1 MKLIKDADQ
10 RRRFGA
16 LWQLLKYMLRYKLIF
31 ACVVVTVVASNLLAL
46 VIPQI
51 TGVVVDALNI
61 TTGGAIDMAFV
72 LTNVA
77 YILLIG
83 LATYVLSVIQ
93 NMLMLKAAQSVVV
106 DLRHDVFSQLSR
118 LPVSFFD
125 GNTKGNILAIL
136 VSDIDNI
143 SDTVSSDAITLL
155 TGLVTLIGAV
165 IMMLRISPRLTLVFA
180 VTVPIMVIVAYF
192 VKNRARVLF
201 REKKNWFGR
210 LCGYA
215 EEMITAQK
223 TVKVYGIEDYNVS
236 HFEDM
241 SASLC
246 DAGGKAEFVS
256 STMMPQMN
264 FINNLNYIG
273 ICAFGALLAVSGGI
287 SIGNIS
293 TFTLYAKKFSAP
305 IVDTANIVNML
316 QATLAACDRV
326 FSVLNADTEPD
337 QPLLGEGAPASFP
350 EPSRVRGEIEF
361 SHVNFSYVPGTPVL
375 KDISFKVR
383 PGEKVAI
390 VGATGSGKTTI
401 ISLLMRFYECGEG
414 RITIDGMDIRA
425 IPLATLRSYLALI
438 LQDSWLFEDTVLA
451 NISYA
456 APPERRDPEVVKQL
470 CREITVDEFI
480 ETLPQGYDT
489 MLRAD
494 AGGLSQG
501 QKQLMSIARTFLC
514 DPPVFILDEAT
525 SSVDTLTER
534 HIQRVTAN
542 VTAGKT
548 SIIIAHRLSTI
559 RGADRIIV
567 MKDGMIREVGSH
579 DELMAQNGM
588 YADLYRSQFTE
599 VA

>member
-1 MKLIKDADQ
+1 MKIIKDDEQ

-16 LWQLLKYMLRYKLIF
+16 LRQLIMYMLRYKLIF
-31 ACVVVTVVASNLLAL
+31 ACVVVVVIASNLLAL
-46 VIPQI
+46 VIPQL
-51 TGVVVDALNI
+51 TGVIVDALVPGNVDFDVVVSNVINI
-61 TTGGAIDMAFV
+61 A
-72 LTNVA
+72 
-77 YILLIG
+77 LIG
-83 LATYVLSVIQ
+83 LASYVLSVLQ
-93 NMLMLKAAQSVVV
+93 NVLMLRAAQHVVV
-106 DLRHDVFSQLSR
+106 DLRHDVFQKLSR

-155 TGLVTLIGAV
+155 TGMVTLVGA
-165 IMMLRISPRLTLVFA
+165 ITMMLRISPLLTLVFA
-180 VTVPIMVIVAYF
+180 VTVPIMAAVAYF

-223 TVKVYGIEDYNVS
+223 TIKVYGIEDFNEQK
-236 HFEDM
+236 FDDM
-241 SASLC
+241 SEKLRA
-246 DAGGKAEFVS
+246 AGSKAEFAS

-326 FSVLNADTEPD
+326 FSILGAESEPE
-337 QPLLGEGAPASFP
+337 QLLLPAASNSRTFPAPQDI
-350 EPSRVRGEIEF
+350 RGEIRFE
-361 SHVNFSYVPGTPVL
+361 HVNFSYVNDKQVL
-375 KDISFKVR
+375 NDISFTVK
-383 PGEKVAI
+383 PGERIAI

-401 ISLLMRFYECGEG
+401 ISLLMRFYECTDG
-414 RITIDGMDIRA
+414 RITIDGMDIRE
-425 IPLATLRSYLALI
+425 IPLATLRSYIALI
-438 LQDSWLFEDTVLA
+438 LQDSWLFEDTVLN

-456 APPERRDPEVVKQL
+456 APPERRKPDVVKQL
-470 CREITVDEFI
+470 CRDITVDEFI
-480 ETLPQGYDT
+480 CTLPNGYDT
-489 MLRAD
+489 MLRSD
-494 AGGLSQG
+494 SGGLSQG
-501 QKQLMSIARTFLC
+501 QKQLMSISRTFLC

-567 MKDGMIREVGSH
+567 MKDGTIREVGSH
-579 DELMAQNGM
+579 DELMAKNGM
-588 YADLYRSQFTE
+588 YADLYRSQFVE

>member
-1 MKLIKDADQ
+1 MKIIKDDEQ

-16 LWQLLKYMLRYKLIF
+16 LRQLIMYMLRYKLIF
-31 ACVVVTVVASNLLAL
+31 ACVVVVVIASNLLAL
-46 VIPQI
+46 VIPQL
-51 TGVVVDALNI
+51 TGVIVDALVPGNVDFDVVVSNVINI
-61 TTGGAIDMAFV
+61 A
-72 LTNVA
+72 
-77 YILLIG
+77 LIG
-83 LATYVLSVIQ
+83 LASYVLSVLQ
-93 NMLMLKAAQSVVV
+93 NVLMLRAAQHVVV
-106 DLRHDVFSQLSR
+106 DLRHDVFQKLSR

-155 TGLVTLIGAV
+155 TGMVTLVGA
-165 IMMLRISPRLTLVFA
+165 ITMMLRISPLLTLVFA
-180 VTVPIMVIVAYF
+180 VTVPIMAAVAYF

-223 TVKVYGIEDYNVS
+223 TIKVYGIEDFNEQK
-236 HFEDM
+236 FDDM
-241 SASLC
+241 SEKLRA
-246 DAGGKAEFVS
+246 AGSKAEFAS

-316 QATLAACDRV
+316 QATLAAWDRV
-326 FSVLNADTEPD
+326 FSILGAESEPE
-337 QPLLGEGAPASFP
+337 QPLLPAASNSRTFPAPQDI
-350 EPSRVRGEIEF
+350 RGEIRFE
-361 SHVNFSYVPGTPVL
+361 HVNFSYVNDKQVL
-375 KDISFKVR
+375 NDISFTVK
-383 PGEKVAI
+383 PGERIAI

-401 ISLLMRFYECGEG
+401 ISLLMRFYECTDG
-414 RITIDGMDIRA
+414 RITIDGMDIRE
-425 IPLATLRSYLALI
+425 IPLATLRSYIALI
-438 LQDSWLFEDTVLA
+438 LQDSWLFEDTVLN

-456 APPERRDPEVVKQL
+456 ASPERRKPDVVKQL
-470 CREITVDEFI
+470 CRDITVDEFI
-480 ETLPQGYDT
+480 CTLPNGYDT

-494 AGGLSQG
+494 SGGLSQG
-501 QKQLMSIARTFLC
+501 QKQLMSISRTFLC

-567 MKDGMIREVGSH
+567 MKDGTIREVGSH
-579 DELMAQNGM
+579 DELMAKNGM
-588 YADLYRSQFTE
+588 YADLYRSQFVE

>member
-1 MKLIKDADQ
+1 MKIIKDDEQ

-16 LWQLLKYMLRYKLIF
+16 LRQLIMYMLRYKLIF
-31 ACVVVTVVASNLLAL
+31 ACVVVVVIASNLLAL
-46 VIPQI
+46 VIPQL
-51 TGVVVDALNI
+51 TGVIVDALVPGNVDFDVVVSNVINI
-61 TTGGAIDMAFV
+61 A
-72 LTNVA
+72 
-77 YILLIG
+77 LIG
-83 LATYVLSVIQ
+83 LASYVLSVLQ
-93 NMLMLKAAQSVVV
+93 NVLMLHAAQHVVV
-106 DLRHDVFSQLSR
+106 DLRHDVFQKLSR

-155 TGLVTLIGAV
+155 TGMVTLVGA
-165 IMMLRISPRLTLVFA
+165 ITMMLRISPLLTLVFA
-180 VTVPIMVIVAYF
+180 VTVPIMAAVAYF

-223 TVKVYGIEDYNVS
+223 TIKVYGIEDFNEQK
-236 HFEDM
+236 FDDM
-241 SASLC
+241 SEKLRA
-246 DAGGKAEFVS
+246 AGSKAEFAS

-326 FSVLNADTEPD
+326 FSILGAESEPE
-337 QPLLGEGAPASFP
+337 QPLLPAASNSSTFPAPQDI
-350 EPSRVRGEIEF
+350 RGEIRFE
-361 SHVNFSYVPGTPVL
+361 HVNFSYVKDKQVL
-375 KDISFKVR
+375 NDISFTVK
-383 PGEKVAI
+383 PGERIAI

-401 ISLLMRFYECGEG
+401 ISLLMRFYECTDG
-414 RITIDGMDIRA
+414 RITIDGMDIRE
-425 IPLATLRSYLALI
+425 IPLATLRSYIALI
-438 LQDSWLFEDTVLA
+438 LQDSWLFEDTVLN

-456 APPERRDPEVVKQL
+456 APPERREPDVVKQL
-470 CREITVDEFI
+470 CRDITVDEFI
-480 ETLPQGYDT
+480 CTLPTGYDT

-494 AGGLSQG
+494 SGGLSQG

-514 DPPVFILDEAT
+514 DPPMFILDEAT

-567 MKDGMIREVGSH
+567 MKDGTIREVGSH
-579 DELMAQNGM
+579 DELMAKNGM
-588 YADLYRSQFTE
+588 YADLYRSQFVE

>member
-1 MKLIKDADQ
+1 MKLKQEIEQKHK
-10 RRRFGA
+10 FGA
-16 LWQLLKYMLRYKLIF
+16 LWQLFKYLFRYKGMF
-31 ACVVVTVVASNLLAL
+31 MCVVVIVIASNLLAL
-46 VIPQI
+46 VIPQV
-51 TGVVVDALNI
+51 TGIIVDALNL
-61 TTGGAIDMAFV
+61 GKGAIDFDTV
-72 LTNVA
+72 LRNVL
-77 YILLIG
+77 YIVLIG
-83 LATYVLSVIQ
+83 LGTYVLSVLQ
-93 NMLMLKAAQSVVV
+93 GLLMLRTAQNVVV
-106 DLRHDVFSQLSR
+106 DLRHDVFSKLSR

-136 VSDIDNI
+136 VEDIDNI
-143 SDTVSSDAITLL
+143 SETVSSDAITLL
-155 TGLVTLIGAV
+155 TGLVTLVGA
-165 IMMLRISPRLTLVFA
+165 IWMMLLISPRLTLVFV
-180 VTVPIMVIVAYF
+180 VTVPIMIVVAGV
-192 VKNRARVLF
+192 VKNKARILF
-201 REKKNWFGR
+201 RIKKNWFGK

-223 TVKVYGIEDYNVS
+223 TIKVYGIEEYNERKFDEMSESLRVS
-236 HFEDM
+236 G
-241 SASLC
+241 S
-246 DAGGKAEFVS
+246 KAEFVS

-326 FSVLNADTEPD
+326 FSVLNAEPEPD
-337 QPLLGEGAPASFP
+337 QPMLPPAGATFP
-350 EPSRVRGEIEF
+350 KPSEIRGEIEF
-361 SHVNFSYVPGTPVL
+361 KHVNFAYNPDTPVL
-375 KDISFKVR
+375 EDISFTVK

-401 ISLLMRFYECGEG
+401 ISLLMRFYECTDGE
-414 RITIDGMDIRA
+414 ITIDGINIRT

-438 LQDSWLFEDTVLA
+438 LQDSWLFEDTVLN
-451 NISYA
+451 NIAYA
-456 APPERRDPEVVKQL
+456 APPERRSPEKVKAL
-470 CREITVDEFI
+470 CRDITVDEFI
-480 ETLPQGYDT
+480 NTLPQGYDT

-494 AGGLSQG
+494 SGGLSQG

-542 VTAGKT
+542 VTRGKT

-567 MKDGMIREVGSH
+567 MKDGRIREVGSH
-579 DELMAQNGM
+579 DELIARNGM
-588 YADLYRSQFTE
+588 YANLYRSQFAE
-599 VA
+599 IA

>member
-1 MKLIKDADQ
+1 M
-10 RRRFGA
+10 
-16 LWQLLKYMLRYKLIF
+16 
-31 ACVVVTVVASNLLAL
+31 
-46 VIPQI
+46 
-51 TGVVVDALNI
+51 
-61 TTGGAIDMAFV
+61 
-72 LTNVA
+72 
-77 YILLIG
+77 
-83 LATYVLSVIQ
+83 
-93 NMLMLKAAQSVVV
+93 
-106 DLRHDVFSQLSR
+106 
-118 LPVSFFD
+118 
-125 GNTKGNILAIL
+125 
-136 VSDIDNI
+136 
-143 SDTVSSDAITLL
+143 
-155 TGLVTLIGAV
+155 
-165 IMMLRISPRLTLVFA
+165 
-180 VTVPIMVIVAYF
+180 
-192 VKNRARVLF
+192 F

-223 TVKVYGIEDYNVS
+223 TIKVYGIEDFNEQK
-236 HFEDM
+236 FDDM
-241 SASLC
+241 SEKLRA
-246 DAGGKAEFVS
+246 AGSKAEFAS

-326 FSVLNADTEPD
+326 FSILGAESEPE
-337 QPLLGEGAPASFP
+337 QPLLPAASNSRTFPAPQDI
-350 EPSRVRGEIEF
+350 RGEIRFE
-361 SHVNFSYVPGTPVL
+361 HVNFSYVKDKQVL
-375 KDISFKVR
+375 NDISFTVK
-383 PGEKVAI
+383 PGERIAI

-401 ISLLMRFYECGEG
+401 ISLLMRFYECTDG
-414 RITIDGMDIRA
+414 RITIDGMDISE
-425 IPLATLRSYLALI
+425 IPLATLRSYIALI
-438 LQDSWLFEDTVLA
+438 LQDSWLFEDTVLN

-456 APPERRDPEVVKQL
+456 APPERRKPDVVKQL
-470 CREITVDEFI
+470 CRDITVDEFI
-480 ETLPQGYDT
+480 CTLPNGYDT

-494 AGGLSQG
+494 SGGLSQG

-567 MKDGMIREVGSH
+567 MKDGTIREVGSH
-579 DELMAQNGM
+579 DELMAKNGM
-588 YADLYRSQFTE
+588 YADLYRSQFVE

>member
-1 MKLIKDADQ
+1 MKIIKDDEQ

-16 LWQLLKYMLRYKLIF
+16 LRQLIMYMLRYKLIF
-31 ACVVVTVVASNLLAL
+31 ACVVVVVIASNLLAL
-46 VIPQI
+46 VIPQL
-51 TGVVVDALNI
+51 TGVIVDALVPGNVDFDVVVSNVINI
-61 TTGGAIDMAFV
+61 A
-72 LTNVA
+72 
-77 YILLIG
+77 LIG
-83 LATYVLSVIQ
+83 LASYVLSVLQ
-93 NMLMLKAAQSVVV
+93 NVLMLRAAQHVVV
-106 DLRHDVFSQLSR
+106 DLRHDVFQKLSR

-155 TGLVTLIGAV
+155 TGMVTLVGA
-165 IMMLRISPRLTLVFA
+165 ITMMLRISPLLTLVFA
-180 VTVPIMVIVAYF
+180 VTVPIMAVVAYF

-223 TVKVYGIEDYNVS
+223 TIKVYGIEDFNEQK
-236 HFEDM
+236 FDDM
-241 SASLC
+241 SEKLRA
-246 DAGGKAEFVS
+246 AGSKAEFAS

-326 FSVLNADTEPD
+326 FSILGAESEPE
-337 QPLLGEGAPASFP
+337 QPLLPAASNSRTFPAPQDI
-350 EPSRVRGEIEF
+350 RGEIRFE
-361 SHVNFSYVPGTPVL
+361 HVNFSYVKDKQVL
-375 KDISFKVR
+375 NDISFMVK
-383 PGEKVAI
+383 PGERIAI

-401 ISLLMRFYECGEG
+401 ISLLMRFYECTDG
-414 RITIDGMDIRA
+414 RITIDGMDIRE
-425 IPLATLRSYLALI
+425 IPLATLRSYIALI
-438 LQDSWLFEDTVLA
+438 LQDSWLFEDTVLN

-456 APPERRDPEVVKQL
+456 APPERREPDVVKQL
-470 CREITVDEFI
+470 CRDITVDEFI
-480 ETLPQGYDT
+480 CTLPNGYDT
-489 MLRAD
+489 TLRAD
-494 AGGLSQG
+494 SGGLSQG

-567 MKDGMIREVGSH
+567 MKDGTIREVGSH
-579 DELMAQNGM
+579 DELMAKNGM
-588 YADLYRSQFTE
+588 YADLYRSQFVE

>member
-1 MKLIKDADQ
+1 MKIIKDDEQ

-16 LWQLLKYMLRYKLIF
+16 LRQLIMYMLRYKLIF
-31 ACVVVTVVASNLLAL
+31 ACVVVVVIASNLLAL
-46 VIPQI
+46 VIPQL
-51 TGVVVDALNI
+51 TGVIVDALVPGNVDFDVVVSNVINI
-61 TTGGAIDMAFV
+61 A
-72 LTNVA
+72 
-77 YILLIG
+77 LIG
-83 LATYVLSVIQ
+83 LASYVLSVLQ
-93 NMLMLKAAQSVVV
+93 NVLMLRAAQHVVV
-106 DLRHDVFSQLSR
+106 DLRHDVFQKLSR

-155 TGLVTLIGAV
+155 TGMVTLVGA
-165 IMMLRISPRLTLVFA
+165 ITMMLRISPLLTLVFA
-180 VTVPIMVIVAYF
+180 VTVPIMAAVAYF

-223 TVKVYGIEDYNVS
+223 TIKVYGIEDFNEQK
-236 HFEDM
+236 FDDM
-241 SASLC
+241 SEKLRA
-246 DAGGKAEFVS
+246 AGSKAEFAS

-326 FSVLNADTEPD
+326 FSILGAESEPE
-337 QPLLGEGAPASFP
+337 QPLLPAASNSHTFPAPQDI
-350 EPSRVRGEIEF
+350 RGEIRFE
-361 SHVNFSYVPGTPVL
+361 HVNFSYVKDKQVL
-375 KDISFKVR
+375 NDISFTVK
-383 PGEKVAI
+383 PGERIAI

-401 ISLLMRFYECGEG
+401 ISLLMRFYECTDG
-414 RITIDGMDIRA
+414 RITIDGMDIRE
-425 IPLATLRSYLALI
+425 IPLATLRSYIALI
-438 LQDSWLFEDTVLA
+438 LQDSWLFEDTVLN

-456 APPERRDPEVVKQL
+456 APPERREPDVVKQL
-470 CREITVDEFI
+470 CRDITVDEFI
-480 ETLPQGYDT
+480 CTLPNGYDT

-494 AGGLSQG
+494 SGGLSQG

-567 MKDGMIREVGSH
+567 MKDGTIREVGSH
-579 DELMAQNGM
+579 DELMAKNGM
-588 YADLYRSQFTE
+588 YADLYRSQFVE

>member
-1 MKLIKDADQ
+1 MKLIKDSEQ

-16 LWQLLKYMLRYKLIF
+16 LWQLIKYMLRYKAVF
-31 ACVVVTVVASNLLAL
+31 ACVLVTVVAANLLAL
-46 VIPQI
+46 VIPQL
-51 TGVVVDALNI
+51 TGVIVDALDLGRGNVDFGVV
-61 TTGGAIDMAFV
+61 TQNV
-72 LTNVA
+72 L
-77 YILLIG
+77 YIVLIG
-83 LATYVLSVIQ
+83 VATYALSALQ
-93 NMLMLKAAQSVVV
+93 NVLMLRAAQSVVV
-106 DLRHDVFSQLSR
+106 DLRHDVFDKLSH

-136 VSDIDNI
+136 VADIDNI
-143 SDTVSSDAITLL
+143 SDTVSSDVITLL

-165 IMMLRISPRLTLVFA
+165 IMMMRISPQLTLVFA
-180 VTVPIMVIVAYF
+180 ITVPIMMVVAY
-192 VKNRARVLF
+192 VIKNKARVLF
-201 REKKNWFGR
+201 REKKNWFGK

-223 TVKVYGIEDYNVS
+223 TVKVYGIEEFNEERFD
-236 HFEDM
+236 DM
-241 SASLC
+241 SESLRAS
-246 DAGGKAEFVS
+246 GSKAEFVS
-256 STMMPQMN
+256 STMMPLMN

-305 IVDTANIVNML
+305 IVDAANIVNML

-326 FSVLNADTEPD
+326 FTVLGAEPEPD
-337 QPLLGEGAPASFP
+337 QPSLPAPGETSAFPAPGD
-350 EPSRVRGEIEF
+350 VRGEIRFE
-361 SHVNFSYVPGTPVL
+361 HVNFEYVSGTPVL
-375 KDISFKVR
+375 HDISFTVH
-383 PGEKVAI
+383 PGERVAI

-401 ISLLMRFYECGEG
+401 ISLLMRFYECVEG
-414 RITIDGMDIRA
+414 RITIDGIDIRT
-425 IPLATLRSYLALI
+425 IPLKTLRSYLALI
-438 LQDSWLFEDTVLA
+438 LQDSWLFEDTVLS

-470 CREITVDEFI
+470 CRDITVDEFI
-480 ETLPQGYDT
+480 QTLPQGYDT

-542 VTAGKT
+542 VTEGKT
-548 SIIIAHRLSTI
+548 TLIIAHRLSTI

-567 MKDGMIREVGSH
+567 MKDGEIREVGSH
-579 DELMAQNGM
+579 DELMARDGM

>member
-1 MKLIKDADQ
+1 MRIIKDVDQ

-16 LWQLLKYMLRYKLIF
+16 LWQLVMYMLRYKMIF
-31 ACVVVTVVASNLLAL
+31 VCVVVVVIASNLLAL

-51 TGVVVDALNI
+51 TGVIVDALVPGSVDFGIVLDNVI
-61 TTGGAIDMAFV
+61 KIAFIAL
-72 LTNVA
+72 LTYA
-77 YILLIG
+77 
-83 LATYVLSVIQ
+83 LSVIQ
-93 NMLMLKAAQSVVV
+93 SILMLHAAQKVVV
-106 DLRHDVFSQLSR
+106 DLRHDVFQKLSH

-143 SDTVSSDAITLL
+143 SETVSADAITLL
-155 TGLVTLIGAV
+155 TGMVTLVGA
-165 IMMLRISPRLTLVFA
+165 ITMMLRISPRLTLVFA
-180 VTVPIMVIVAYF
+180 VTVPIMCVVAYF
-192 VKNRARVLF
+192 VKNRARILF
-201 REKKNWFGR
+201 REKKSWFGK

-223 TVKVYGIEDYNVS
+223 TVKVYGIEDYNEEK
-236 HFEDM
+236 FDDM
-241 SASLC
+241 SKKLRVSGA
-246 DAGGKAEFVS
+246 KAEFAS

-305 IVDTANIVNML
+305 IVDTANIINML

-326 FSVLNADTEPD
+326 FGILNSDSEPD
-337 QPLLGEGAPASFP
+337 ISALPAGDTGDRALPAPKD
-350 EPSRVRGEIEF
+350 VRGEIHFE
-361 SHVNFSYVPGTPVL
+361 HVNFSYIKGKQVL
-375 KDISFKVR
+375 NDISFTVK
-383 PGEKVAI
+383 PGERIAI

-401 ISLLMRFYECGEG
+401 ISLLMRFYECTDGL
-414 RITIDGMDIRA
+414 ITIDGMDIRTL
-425 IPLATLRSYLALI
+425 PLSVLRSYIALI
-438 LQDSWLFEDTVLA
+438 LQDSWLFEDTVLN
-451 NISYA
+451 NIAYA
-456 APPERRDPEVVKQL
+456 APPERSDPEVVKQL
-470 CREITVDEFI
+470 CRDITVDEFI
-480 ETLPQGYDT
+480 NTLPNGYDT

-494 AGGLSQG
+494 SGGLSQG

-525 SSVDTLTER
+525 SSVDTLTEQ

-542 VTAGKT
+542 VTRGKT

-567 MKDGMIREVGSH
+567 MQHGCIREVGSH
-579 DELMAQNGM
+579 DELMAKNGM
-588 YADLYRSQFTE
+588 YADLYRSQFVE

>member
-1 MKLIKDADQ
+1 MKIIKDDEQ

-16 LWQLLKYMLRYKLIF
+16 LRQLIMYMLRYKLIF
-31 ACVVVTVVASNLLAL
+31 ACVVVVVIASNLLAL
-46 VIPQI
+46 VIPQL
-51 TGVVVDALNI
+51 TGVIVDALVPGNVDFDVVVSNVINI
-61 TTGGAIDMAFV
+61 A
-72 LTNVA
+72 
-77 YILLIG
+77 LIG
-83 LATYVLSVIQ
+83 LASYVLSVLQ
-93 NMLMLKAAQSVVV
+93 NVLMLRAAQHVVV
-106 DLRHDVFSQLSR
+106 DLRHDVFQKLSR

-155 TGLVTLIGAV
+155 TGMVTLVGA
-165 IMMLRISPRLTLVFA
+165 ITMMLRISPLLTLVFA
-180 VTVPIMVIVAYF
+180 VTVPIMAAVAYF

-223 TVKVYGIEDYNVS
+223 TIKVYGIEDFNEQK
-236 HFEDM
+236 FDDM
-241 SASLC
+241 SEKLRA
-246 DAGGKAEFVS
+246 AGSKAEFAS

-326 FSVLNADTEPD
+326 FSILGAESEPE
-337 QPLLGEGAPASFP
+337 QPLLPAASNSRTFPAPQDI
-350 EPSRVRGEIEF
+350 RGEIRFE
-361 SHVNFSYVPGTPVL
+361 HVNFSYVKGKQVL
-375 KDISFKVR
+375 NDISFTVK
-383 PGEKVAI
+383 PGERIAI

-401 ISLLMRFYECGEG
+401 ISLLMRFYECTDG
-414 RITIDGMDIRA
+414 RITIDGMDIRE
-425 IPLATLRSYLALI
+425 IPLATLRSYIALI
-438 LQDSWLFEDTVLA
+438 LQDSWLFEDTVLN

-456 APPERRDPEVVKQL
+456 APPERRKPDVVKQL
-470 CREITVDEFI
+470 CRDITVDKFI
-480 ETLPQGYDT
+480 CTLPNGYDT

-494 AGGLSQG
+494 SGGLSQG

-567 MKDGMIREVGSH
+567 MKDGTIREVGSH
-579 DELMAQNGM
+579 DELMAKNGM
-588 YADLYRSQFTE
+588 YADLYRSQFVE

>member
-1 MKLIKDADQ
+1 MKLIKDSDQ

-16 LWQLLKYMLRYKLIF
+16 LWQLIKYMLRYKAVF
-31 ACVVVTVVASNLLAL
+31 ACVLVTVVAANLLAL
-46 VIPQI
+46 VIPQL
-51 TGVVVDALNI
+51 TGVIVDALDL
-61 TTGGAIDMAFV
+61 GGGSVDFEVVTINV
-72 LTNVA
+72 L
-77 YILLIG
+77 YIVLIG
-83 LATYVLSVIQ
+83 VATYALSALQ
-93 NMLMLKAAQSVVV
+93 NVLMLRAAQSVVV
-106 DLRHDVFSQLSR
+106 DLRRDVFDKLSH

-143 SDTVSSDAITLL
+143 SDTVSSDVITLL

-165 IMMLRISPRLTLVFA
+165 VMMLRISPLLTLVFA
-180 VTVPIMVIVAYF
+180 VTVPIMMIAAYVI
-192 VKNRARVLF
+192 KNKARVLF
-201 REKKNWFGR
+201 REKKNWFGK

-223 TVKVYGIEDYNVS
+223 TVKVYGIEEFNEERFDG
-236 HFEDM
+236 M
-241 SASLC
+241 SESLRASG
-246 DAGGKAEFVS
+246 AKAEFVS
-256 STMMPQMN
+256 STMMPLMN

-305 IVDTANIVNML
+305 IVDAANIVNML

-326 FSVLNADTEPD
+326 FTVLGTDPEPD
-337 QPLLGEGAPASFP
+337 QPRLPAPGEVSDFPAPGD
-350 EPSRVRGEIEF
+350 VRGEIRFE
-361 SHVNFSYVPGTPVL
+361 HVNFDYVPGTPVL
-375 KDISFKVR
+375 RDISFTVH
-383 PGEKVAI
+383 PGERVAI

-414 RITIDGMDIRA
+414 RITIDGIDIRT
-425 IPLATLRSYLALI
+425 IPLKTLRSYLALI
-438 LQDSWLFEDTVLA
+438 LQDSWLFEDTVLS

-470 CREITVDEFI
+470 CRDITVDEFI
-480 ETLPQGYDT
+480 QTLPQGYDT

-514 DPPVFILDEAT
+514 NPPVFILDEAT

-542 VTAGKT
+542 VTEGKT
-548 SIIIAHRLSTI
+548 TLIIAHRLSTI

-567 MKDGMIREVGSH
+567 MKDGEIREVGSH
-579 DELMAQNGM
+579 DELMARDGM

>member
-1 MKLIKDADQ
+1 MNIIKDDEQ

-16 LWQLLKYMLRYKLIF
+16 LRQLIMYMLRYKLIF
-31 ACVVVTVVASNLLAL
+31 ACVVVVVIASNLLAL
-46 VIPQI
+46 VIPQL
-51 TGVVVDALNI
+51 TGVIVDALVPGNVDFDVVVSNVINI
-61 TTGGAIDMAFV
+61 A
-72 LTNVA
+72 
-77 YILLIG
+77 LIG
-83 LATYVLSVIQ
+83 LASYVLSVLQ
-93 NMLMLKAAQSVVV
+93 NVLMLRAAQHVVV
-106 DLRHDVFSQLSR
+106 DLRHDVFQKLSR

-155 TGLVTLIGAV
+155 TGMVTLVGA
-165 IMMLRISPRLTLVFA
+165 ITMMLRISPLLTLVFA
-180 VTVPIMVIVAYF
+180 VTVPIMAAVAYF

-223 TVKVYGIEDYNVS
+223 TIKVYGIEDFNEQK
-236 HFEDM
+236 FDDM
-241 SASLC
+241 SEKLRA
-246 DAGGKAEFVS
+246 AGSKAEFAS

-326 FSVLNADTEPD
+326 FSILGAESEPE
-337 QPLLGEGAPASFP
+337 QPLLPAASNSHTFPAPQDI
-350 EPSRVRGEIEF
+350 RGEIRFE
-361 SHVNFSYVPGTPVL
+361 HVNFSYVKDKQVL
-375 KDISFKVR
+375 NDISFTVK
-383 PGEKVAI
+383 PGERIAI

-401 ISLLMRFYECGEG
+401 ISLLMRFYECTDG
-414 RITIDGMDIRA
+414 RITIDGMDIRE
-425 IPLATLRSYLALI
+425 IPLATLRSYIALI
-438 LQDSWLFEDTVLA
+438 LQDSWLFEDTVLN

-456 APPERRDPEVVKQL
+456 APPERRKPDVVKQL
-470 CREITVDEFI
+470 CRDITVDEFI
-480 ETLPQGYDT
+480 CTLPNGYDT
-489 MLRAD
+489 MLRSD
-494 AGGLSQG
+494 SGGLSQG
-501 QKQLMSIARTFLC
+501 QKQLMSISRTFLC

-567 MKDGMIREVGSH
+567 MKDGTIREVGSH
-579 DELMAQNGM
+579 DELMAKNGM
-588 YADLYRSQFTE
+588 YADLYRSQFVE